1 MRLARG
7 WSQEWLAER
16 ADVST
21 PYLSGV
27 ERGHRNP
34 TLMKIVKIAGALGCP
49 VSELFADGD

>member
-1 MRLARG
+1 LRLARG